1 MNKSTLGVD
10 EQTSTSITGSVVPT
24 ALDQARK
31 KQSLP
36 AVLVDTLGVTKLD
49 GLARSLPD
57 ARDIADELTMK
68 GVPQLRSTEPGGALT
83 G

>member
-1 MNKSTLGVD
+1 
-10 EQTSTSITGSVVPT
+10 
-24 ALDQARK
+24 
-31 KQSLP
+31 
-36 AVLVDTLGVTKLD
+36 VTKLD

-68 GVPQLRSTEPGGALT
+68 ASRSYARLSPGGALT